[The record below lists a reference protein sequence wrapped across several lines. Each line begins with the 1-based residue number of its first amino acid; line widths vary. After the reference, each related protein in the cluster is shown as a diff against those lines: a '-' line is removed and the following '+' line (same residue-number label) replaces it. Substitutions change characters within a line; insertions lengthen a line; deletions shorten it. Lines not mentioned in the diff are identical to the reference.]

1 MPENKLEVDSI
12 IHHNG
17 HRQLLSDIYIKC
29 LIGEI
34 VGLLGRNGC
43 GKTTLLKI
51 IFGTMPTPDKHIR
64 INGNVY
70 TEPYKD
76 KNLLAYLPQHDFL
89 PATIKLDKIID
100 LYHTEPEKRETIK
113 QDERIQ
119 KHLTKYAGELSK
131 GELRYFELMLLLQKD
146 VKFLLLDEPFSGIAP
161 LYVAYVEELL
171 QPHLGTKGFIITD
184 HDYQSVLRVSDR
196 LILLSDGYC
205 RPINHKEE
213 LYQWGYIPA
222 NALS

>member
-12 IHHNG
+12 LFNYG
-17 HRQLLSDIYIKC
+17 HRQLLTNIYLSCKT
-29 LIGEI
+29 GEI
-34 VGLLGRNGC
+34 AGLLGRNGC

-51 IFGTMPTPDKHIR
+51 IFGTLPTLNKHIR

-70 TEPYKD
+70 NEPYKSD
-76 KNLLAYLPQHDFL
+76 NLLAYLPQNDFL
-89 PATIKLDKIID
+89 PHNIKLHRLID
-100 LYHTEPEKRETIK
+100 LYHKEPDKRETIK

-146 VKFLLLDEPFSGIAP
+146 VKFMLLDEPFSGIAP
-161 LYVAYVEELL
+161 LYVEYIEELL
-171 QPHLGTKGFIITD
+171 RAHLGTKGFLITD

-196 LILLSDGYC
+196 IILLADGYA
-205 RPINHKEE
+205 RPINCMEE
-213 LYQWGYIPA
+213 LYQYGYIPA
-222 NALS
+222 NALK

>member
-12 IHHNG
+12 LHNYG
-17 HRQLLSDIYIKC
+17 YRQLLTNIYLSCKT
-29 LIGEI
+29 GEI

-51 IFGTMPTPDKHIR
+51 IFGTLPTLNKHIR

-70 TEPYKD
+70 SEPYKSEG
-76 KNLLAYLPQHDFL
+76 LLAYLPQHDFL
-89 PATIKLDKIID
+89 PANIKLHKIID
-100 LYHTEPEKRETIK
+100 LYHKEQDIRETIK

-119 KHLTKYAGELSK
+119 HHLTKYAGELSK
-131 GELRYFELMLLLQKD
+131 GELRYFELMLLLEKD

-161 LYVAYVEELL
+161 LYVEYIEELL
-171 QPHLGTKGFIITD
+171 QAHLGTKGFLITD

-196 LILLSDGYC
+196 IILLADGYA
-205 RPINHKEE
+205 RPIHGMEE

-222 NALS
+222 NALK